1 MCDLFFKHEMEI
13 EFDKNKDDINIR
25 KHHYSLECAV
35 DIMSSLLLL
44 QGSKII
50 FSDGYLENGEVRYM
64 AKALYQDRVVLFVFT
79 MRDDNMRI
87 ISFRDA
93 SDEEEEHFW
102 SELNG

>member
-50 FSDGYLENGEVRYM
+50 FSDGYIHMARIVCLSGGGCALHRYLGGDGQERTFIM
-64 AKALYQDRVVLFVFT
+64 IR
-79 MRDDNMRI
+79 R
-87 ISFRDA
+87 
-93 SDEEEEHFW
+93 
-102 SELNG
+102 GG